1 MIVKIVGRTEREL
14 DLAVTLVDKIMD
26 NGTGPVE
33 VHYQLAGADD
43 IMPWD
48 TQFIHESDL
57 IMLQTLG
64 YKVQLMPPCNRCKSL
79 C

>member
-26 NGTGPVE
+26 NGAGPVE

-64 YKVQLMPPCNRCKSL
+64 YKVQLMPPCNRCKNL